1 MFLNS
6 CRAVQC
12 YCTRLIDNGQHGST
26 KSPKTQ
32 IAFTGYVMD
41 APASVTSAEKP
52 IESDMA
58 EDICKLLEQS
68 ILKYFPQ
75 VENDVDRPKASSVP
89 LIPHRQDKPST

>member
-1 MFLNS
+1 
-6 CRAVQC
+6 
-12 YCTRLIDNGQHGST
+12 
-26 KSPKTQ
+26 
-32 IAFTGYVMD
+32 MD
-41 APASVTSAEKP
+41 APASVASAEKP

-75 VENDVDRPKASSVP
+75 VENVDRPKASSVP

>member
-1 MFLNS
+1 
-6 CRAVQC
+6 
-12 YCTRLIDNGQHGST
+12 
-26 KSPKTQ
+26 
-32 IAFTGYVMD
+32 MD
-41 APASVTSAEKP
+41 VPASVASAEKP

-75 VENDVDRPKASSVP
+75 VENVDRPKASSVP

>member
-26 KSPKTQ
+26 KSRKTQ
-32 IAFTGYVMD
+32 IAFTGDVMD